1 MAQIYQRHHVKWK
14 LVVVQGRQSYRLSWC
29 YPSIFRYM
37 SIRVHQGN
45 LESIINN
52 PLLILTL
59 LGIFLLIW
67 WILSGARR
75 ESSSKLPMRQLSIS
89 VIPPHDLTVILLG
102 HVDKVHTFFSSF
114 SGIPWLSHPIS
125 GLPWSPIIQLTVILR
140 HAPST
145 PRMSTG
151 RTIPEQY
158 QLHEPSRLLSSPGGR
173 TYFFGHIQPVAS
185 PLGPWYIAIS

>member
-14 LVVVQGRQSYRLSWC
+14 LVVVQGRQSCRLSWC

-37 SIRVHQGN
+37 SIRVHQ
-45 LESIINN
+45 
-52 PLLILTL
+52 
-59 LGIFLLIW
+59 
-67 WILSGARR
+67 GARR